1 MTLPPKINKII
12 DAGGLAV
19 ALAVD
24 LVLNFICFS
33 VLAPDAL
40 TRIAFIAV
48 GIMIVLFVL
57 RSWSKRQFL
66 LYAVFVLVV
75 FFFDYSFILESTR
88 AQSQEITAETDT
100 ELSRLSTELTTAQ
113 KTLTD
118 LHGQYDRAVRA
129 DTLREI
135 NNQIETTQARID
147 QYNTDYKSRLQL
159 IESGKHTGV
168 KLTSANIFLSIPHAW
183 DDKRYIQ
190 MIIYALI
197 FAGLQF
203 IVASSVDNKK
213 IKVVVKPQTE
223 PRRAPK
229 RRRHIPAPLPE
240 ADVAR
245 FVKWNW
251 YRAETGMATSIL
263 PKEVFFD
270 LVKKRNERFSG
281 SVYNRILAAAKRNKI
296 IDSDGKILEMDQNLA
311 IRKII
316 A

>member
-12 DAGGLAV
+12 DVGGLFV
-19 ALAVD
+19 ALVVD

-57 RSWSKRQFL
+57 RSWSKRQFAI
-66 LYAVFVLVV
+66 YVVFVIVV

-88 AQSQEITAETDT
+88 AQSNEVTAETDT
-100 ELSRLSTELTTAQ
+100 ELTRLSNELTTAQ
-113 KTLTD
+113 NTLID

-135 NNQIETTQARID
+135 NNQLETTQIRID
-147 QYNTDYKSRLQL
+147 QYNADYKSRLQL

-168 KLTSANIFLSIPHAW
+168 RITAKNIMHAIPNAW
-183 DDKRYIQ
+183 SDKRYIE
-190 MIIYALI
+190 MIVFAMI

-203 IVASSVDNKK
+203 IVASSVDNKIV
-213 IKVVVKPQTE
+213 IKAEHKRT
-223 PRRAPK
+223 PK
-229 RRRHIPAPLPE
+229 RKRTTPTPLPE
-240 ADVAR
+240 ADVSR

-270 LVKKRNERFSG
+270 LVKKRNEQFSG
-281 SVYNRILAAAKRNKI
+281 SIYNRILAAAKRNGI
-296 IDSDGKILEMDQNLA
+296 IDADGKILIMDQNLA
-311 IRKII
+311 IKKII